1 MGTGGSYA
9 PGGSA
14 SPRIDE
20 LLTQA
25 RGLAATDPKRV
36 EVMRDLAREISD
48 TAATIPIITRANLY
62 ASKPGCILNLE
73 PYLPSGDDRFN
84 DVRIA
89 EGCR

>member
-1 MGTGGSYA
+1 MH
-9 PGGSA
+9 
-14 SPRIDE
+14 
-20 LLTQA
+20 
-25 RGLAATDPKRV
+25 
-36 EVMRDLAREISD
+36 DLAREISD

-89 EGCR
+89 EGCH